1 MEVASSNRIDINQ
14 RPASLSADSLAER
27 YSKEEGTMERRT
39 FIGAVTGA
47 SLGLPIGAP
56 GQRICASAK
65 HNANRSWSQFFR
77 DLSSR
82 AFRNHD
88 FGASLR
94 KRAGNSDGARLPAHK
109 PDVAILAPKLAENHT
124 VIFVDLA

>member
-1 MEVASSNRIDINQ
+1 
-14 RPASLSADSLAER
+14 
-27 YSKEEGTMERRT
+27 MERRT

-47 SLGLPIGAP
+47 SLGLLLEHPVNG
-56 GQRICASAK
+56 
-65 HNANRSWSQFFR
+65 
-77 DLSSR
+77 SSR

-109 PDVAILAPKLAENHT
+109 PDVAILAPKLAENHI
-124 VIFVDLA
+124 VICVDLRAYGGSGIPASTDDTTFPISSVPWLRNWLR